1 VIFFRSFDETKL
13 NPTNQ
18 GGFPSNFYYDL
29 ESINSFGGYV
39 LVFSFKL
46 NVNVVC
52 VGFSK
57 NMASFSNVSR

>member
-1 VIFFRSFDETKL
+1 MI
-13 NPTNQ
+13 
-18 GGFPSNFYYDL
+18 GL

-46 NVNVVC
+46 DVNVVC

-57 NMASFSNVSR
+57 NGKFFKRE